1 MNTDQCAQCEIVMHC
16 LAHMPAS
23 TDSSLMSMF
32 VCEACRRQVV
42 MVRIHLG
49 VTNSR
54 LGMTFIENRIKQF
67 IVTKAPPCFKGRV
80 IEGVGLKC
88 PPCQGDETRIFLN
101 KAHAM
106 AAPVRLSASP
116 KDN

>member
-1 MNTDQCAQCEIVMHC
+1 
-16 LAHMPAS
+16 
-23 TDSSLMSMF
+23 
-32 VCEACRRQVV
+32 
-42 MVRIHLG
+42 
-49 VTNSR
+49 
-54 LGMTFIENRIKQF
+54 
-67 IVTKAPPCFKGRV
+67 V

-116 KDN
+116 KDS